1 MHVEFN
7 KFITAILT
15 IFKLH
20 QTAIMGEGIII
31 FALWYAFLGYMYYR
45 EEEYFCTKNNQNDQ
59 IAKENQI
66 RTQEKKEAKTEETDG
81 TKQEINKTVLDVEEI
96 KQDINVD
103 VAKTVETILDTD
115 TTDSE
120 SEKADGII
128 HFS

>member
-1 MHVEFN
+1 
-7 KFITAILT
+7 
-15 IFKLH
+15 
-20 QTAIMGEGIII
+20 MGEGIII